1 MRTVKNI
8 AMTNIPI
15 ELLRGLVA
23 VVDHRSFTK
32 AATELGFTQPAV
44 SAQLKR
50 LHVLLGCKVL
60 DRSTDGIKLTPQGK
74 LVVSYARRLLSIN
87 DQILHIGGEAPRP
100 GLVIRVGTPSDFVA
114 SVLPSTLARFR
125 DRWPDIRFI
134 VRTGFFD
141 TLAREMRSGDLD
153 LLVGL
158 SVTSPRDARHHWPL
172 ETVWVRGLSTEFDL
186 SRPVPL
192 VSNGEGCIYHQHAV
206 TTLKKA
212 GLDWEPVFTGTSIM
226 SLASAVV
233 AGLGV
238 MPIIRRRAS
247 EFGMIVWDDGP
258 LPKLPDL
265 HSGIYVRE
273 GGPQAAY
280 EHLVNEIIEALN
292 PPVAATARLVSAR
305 GRVRAPGA

>member
-1 MRTVKNI
+1 MRAVKNI

-15 ELLRGLVA
+15 ELLRALIA
-23 VVDHRSFTK
+23 VIDHRSFTK
-32 AATELGFTQPAV
+32 AAAALGLTQPAV

-60 DRSTDGIKLTPQGK
+60 DRGAHGIKLTPQGE

-87 DQILHIGGEAPRP
+87 DQIIHIGGEAPRP
-100 GLVIRVGTPSDFVA
+100 ELVIRVGTPSDFVA

-125 DRWPDIRFI
+125 ERWPDIRFI

-141 TLAREMRSGDLD
+141 SLARELRSGELD
-153 LLVGL
+153 LVVGL
-158 SVTSPRDARHHWPL
+158 SMTTPRDARYHWPL
-172 ETVWVRGLSTEFDL
+172 ETVWVRGLTAEFDP

-192 VSNGEGCIYHQHAV
+192 VSYGEGCIYHQLAV
-206 TTLKKA
+206 QTLKKA
-212 GLDWEPVFTGTSIM
+212 ELDWEQVFTGTSIM

-238 MPIIRRRAS
+238 MPIIRRRAN
-247 EFGMIVWDDGP
+247 EFGMVVWDDGP
-258 LPKLPDL
+258 LPKLPHL

-273 GGPQAAY
+273 GGPQAVY
-280 EHLVNEIIEALN
+280 EQLADEIIEALN
-292 PPVAATARLVSAR
+292 LPITAPRLAPAK
-305 GRVRAPGA
+305 VRARSGS